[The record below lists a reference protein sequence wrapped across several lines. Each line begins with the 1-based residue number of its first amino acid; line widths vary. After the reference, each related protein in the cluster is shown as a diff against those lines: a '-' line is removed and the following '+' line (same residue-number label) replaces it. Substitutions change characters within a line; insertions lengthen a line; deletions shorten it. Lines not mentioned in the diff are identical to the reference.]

1 MASSRTHRKIFPNF
15 AVYSTINKDRDF
27 DTPYPIM
34 VSYFIKFVY
43 NLIIHNTLPPYYIH
57 LLLAAYHF
65 SVNSLPSTAAIN
77 GFFRGIC
84 INCGCSKITKLSGYF
99 SPYLLRHND
108 ITNTEINA
116 KGGSSIFYMGNH

>member
-43 NLIIHNTLPPYYIH
+43 NLMI
-57 LLLAAYHF
+57 
-65 SVNSLPSTAAIN
+65 
-77 GFFRGIC
+77 
-84 INCGCSKITKLSGYF
+84 
-99 SPYLLRHND
+99 
-108 ITNTEINA
+108 E
-116 KGGSSIFYMGNH
+116 

>member
-43 NLIIHNTLPPYYIH
+43 NLIIHNTLPPIT
-57 LLLAAYHF
+57 
-65 SVNSLPSTAAIN
+65 ST
-77 GFFRGIC
+77 C
-84 INCGCSKITKLSGYF
+84 Y
-99 SPYLLRHND
+99 
-108 ITNTEINA
+108 
-116 KGGSSIFYMGNH
+116 